1 MDRVVSSYTPTIRAL
16 RYSRQRAQAGT
27 GADSRSL
34 IVAMPTTPG
43 MPSGALPGVIA
54 EVNRVRNL
62 VPHPVVLS
70 APDRVPTRAAVL
82 AQLPGCAVAH
92 FACHGATDSAN
103 PSRSLL
109 VLHDHQADPLTVASL
124 APVNLARAQ
133 LAYLSA
139 RQTASVPAN
148 GLADEAIQLV
158 TAFQLVGFP
167 SVVGTLWEI
176 HERAATTIA
185 GEFYAG
191 LQTSHG
197 TLDTSNAARVLH
209 RAVRGQRDR
218 YPRTPFLWAGYLHA
232 GA

>member
-62 VPHPVVLS
+62 
-70 APDRVPTRAAVL
+70 VPTRAAVL